1 MDRILS
7 DRTVKIIVVIIGIIL
22 VVDVANVFVVGG
34 PSVFSL
40 LFKPGTAGSSSPG
53 TVYSVSPLNDA
64 SGNVTYNLDGKNVSA
79 RGASNASEAIY
90 VPTKATPVPTVQ
102 YVTEVT
108 PIPTATS
115 EPVSPSRV
123 QSSTQSNQNTDNY
136 ALIYSKDLSFYENG
150 TPTAVAFNVV
160 KPPLIINFTVTPDLT
175 HRTKVITNRTST
187 KDYPD
192 SILNLTRPSEFSRF
206 TITIYD
212 RNTGK
217 EIDQDG
223 YGGIYDQC
231 AENTY
236 TLREAGSYQI
246 QFEGEN
252 SIVHVDMFL
261 NREGNIE

>member
-7 DRTVKIIVVIIGIIL
+7 DRAIKIIVVIIGIIL

-40 LFKPGTAGSSSPG
+40 MFKSGTTGSSSMG
-53 TVYSVSPLNDA
+53 TVYSVSPVNDA
-64 SGNVTYNLDGKNVSA
+64 SGNVTYNFDGKNVSA
-79 RGASNASEAIY
+79 WGASNASEAIY

-108 PIPTATS
+108 PVQTATS
-115 EPVSPSRV
+115 QPVSLSHV
-123 QSSTQSNQNTDNY
+123 QSSTQTNQDTDNF
-136 ALIYSKDLSFYENG
+136 ALIYSKDMSFYENG
-150 TPTAVAFNVV
+150 TPTAVAFDVV
-160 KPPLIINFTVTPDLT
+160 QPPLIINFTVIPDIT

-187 KDYPD
+187 KAYPD
-192 SILNLTRPSEFSRF
+192 SVLNITRPSEFSRF
-206 TITIYD
+206 TLTIYD

-246 QFEGEN
+246 QFDGEN
-252 SIVHVDMFL
+252 SIVHVDMYL
-261 NREGNIE
+261 NREGNIK